1 MVIEMTDVTKRYGA
15 TQALAGVDLEVEPG
29 EVIAVLGPNGAG
41 KTTAISVMLGLTSP
55 TSGAVRLFGGA
66 PDRRE
71 ARGRVGVMLQ
81 ESGVPGS
88 LRVRELIA
96 LFQRY
101 YPQCLP
107 LGEIIDR
114 AELQQKRDALVS
126 TLSGGQRQRLYF
138 ALAIAGDPDVLFLDE
153 PTVALDALA
162 RRGFWEQVE
171 EFAALGKTIL
181 FSTHYLGEVDG
192 VARRVVVIDHGRI
205 IAEGTPADIKR
216 QVAAT
221 TVRFAADL
229 PLERLGSLPMV
240 QHAASENTHLV
251 VQTSEPEAL
260 LRTLFQQGVEI
271 SDLRVTETDLEAAF
285 LSLTRAP
292 AAEA

>member
-1 MVIEMTDVTKRYGA
+1 MVIEMTGVTKRYGA

-29 EVIAVLGPNGAG
+29 EVTAVLGPNGAG
-41 KTTAISVMLGLTSP
+41 KTTAIAVMLGLTPP
-55 TSGAVRLFGGA
+55 TSGTVRLFGGT

-71 ARGRVGVMLQ
+71 ARERVGVMLQ

-88 LRVRELIA
+88 LRVRELVA

-107 LGEIIDR
+107 TEEIIER
-114 AELQQKRDALVS
+114 AELQPKRDALVS

-162 RRGFWEQVE
+162 RRGFWEQVQ

-216 QVAAT
+216 RVAAT

-229 PLERLGSLPMV
+229 PLERLESLPMV

-292 AAEA
+292 GVEA